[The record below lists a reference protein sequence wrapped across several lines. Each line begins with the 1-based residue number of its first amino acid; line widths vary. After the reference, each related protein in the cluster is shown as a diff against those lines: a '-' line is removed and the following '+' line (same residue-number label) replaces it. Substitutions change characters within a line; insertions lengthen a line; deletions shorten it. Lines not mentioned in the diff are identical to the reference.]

1 MSVQSQPFS
10 LGQIVVP
17 QGPAAAAGPFVAKT
31 FTIEQI
37 IHPRTAAEI
46 AVRIDNVVI
55 VDAEAAPVTA

>member
-10 LGQIVVP
+10 LGQVVAP
-17 QGPAAAAGPFVAKT
+17 EGPLAAAEPFVAKT

-46 AVRIDNVVI
+46 AIRIDNVVI
-55 VDAEAAPVTA
+55 VDTEETAVTA

>member
-10 LGQIVVP
+10 IGQVIAP
-17 QGPAAAAGPFVAKT
+17 EGPMAPAEPFVART

-55 VDAEAAPVTA
+55 VDAEQAPATV